1 MFEFQ
6 YMFTRKHAGQE
17 YKFFLMVPFR
27 EEDKKDPGKYSVQVE
42 TPPNG
47 FGYPDIVLLSS
58 DEKHAGTMWRYLPP
72 YILRALE
79 KQMRRL
85 LDDAR
90 RGLCA

>member
-1 MFEFQ
+1 MYDMC

-27 EEDKKDPGKYSVQVE
+27 EADKKDPGKYSVRVE
-42 TPPNG
+42 TPPNV

-58 DEKHAGTMWRYLPP
+58 DEKHAGTLHRYLPP

-79 KQMRRL
+79 KQMKKL
-85 LDDAR
+85 LFDAR
-90 RGLCA
+90 RSLCA